1 MSFDQIRL
9 DKHEGTALLTL
20 HRPDRMNAFTTEM
33 MLEIVAALDECDADD
48 GVRAVIFTGSGDRA
62 YCAGADLGQG
72 AATFDYDKRTDKQ
85 AILPD
90 GMSASPVGEDG
101 TIDWSHPLIRDSGG
115 RVSMRIFDCKKPVL
129 GAINGAAVGIGATM
143 TLSLIHI

>member
-9 DKHEGTALLTL
+9 DRHEGIALLTL

-48 GVRAVIFTGSGDRA
+48 GVRAVIFTGSGEKA

-72 AATFDYDKRTDKQ
+72 AATGLAPTSRRYCRTDKPP
-85 AILPD
+85 AR
-90 GMSASPVGEDG
+90 SPP
-101 TIDWSHPLIRDSGG
+101 TARSTG
-115 RVSMRIFDCKKPVL
+115 RTR
-129 GAINGAAVGIGATM
+129 
-143 TLSLIHI
+143 

>member
-9 DKHEGTALLTL
+9 DRHEGIALLTL

-48 GVRAVIFTGSGDRA
+48 GVRAVIFTGAGDRA

-72 AATFDYDKRTDKQ
+72 AATFAYDKPPDKP

-90 GMSASPVGEDG
+90 GMSASP
-101 TIDWSHPLIRDSGG
+101 TIGRAPWRG
-115 RVSMRIFDCKKPVL
+115 RVDQHR
-129 GAINGAAVGIGATM
+129 
-143 TLSLIHI
+143 

>member
-1 MSFDQIRL
+1 
-9 DKHEGTALLTL
+9 
-20 HRPDRMNAFTTEM
+20 M

-48 GVRAVIFTGSGDRA
+48 GVRAVIFTGAGDRA

-90 GMSASPVGEDG
+90 GMSASPIAEDG

-115 RVSMRIFDCKKPVL
+115 RVSLRIFDCKKPVL
-129 GAINGAAVGIGATM
+129 GAINGAAAGIGAPITP
-143 TLSLIHI
+143 SLQPRLASAPPRPASLFPPP